1 MVSNNLRVFYHL
13 IPSAI
18 GKIGM
23 LWVQKNTAPLIIHII
38 LPKKNIP
45 ITEPQKRAHSPQL
58 VEAKRRSR
66 PSGAAGLGSESQNS
80 KLPYGRRLPAACCG
94 ELQTISKN
102 CPVASEQ
109 SHEKLKKLCLQIQN
123 FLEGSPVS
131 FSLEF
136 IDITVCY
143 DFQKRVLLE
152 TRQIPR
158 GKVSCYGRL
167 ADKILAPGAARAVGS
182 ALARNPFPLII
193 PCHRVVKSTGYLG
206 NFGGGSEMKRFLL
219 QIEGVPSNTRGKI
232 GPEYFR

>member
-1 MVSNNLRVFYHL
+1 MVSKTFRVFYQL
-13 IPSAI
+13 IPSAL

-23 LWVQKNTAPLIIHII
+23 LWVQKNAAPLIMYI
-38 LPKKNIP
+38 LLPQKDIP
-45 ITEPQKRAHSPQL
+45 ITE
-58 VEAKRRSR
+58 
-66 PSGAAGLGSESQNS
+66 
-80 KLPYGRRLPAACCG
+80 
-94 ELQTISKN
+94 TISKN
-102 CPVASEQ
+102 WPGALEQ

-136 IDITVCY
+136 IDITMCY

-152 TRQIPR
+152 TGQIPR
-158 GKVSCYGRL
+158 GKVSCYGHL
-167 ADKILAPGAARAVGS
+167 ADRILAPGAARAVGS

-219 QIEGVPSNTRGKI
+219 QMEGVQSNTRGKI
-232 GPEYFR
+232 GPEYFLKD

>member
-1 MVSNNLRVFYHL
+1 MVSKTFRVFYQL
-13 IPSAI
+13 IPSAL

-23 LWVQKNTAPLIIHII
+23 LWVQKNAVPLIMHII
-38 LPKKNIP
+38 LPQKDIP
-45 ITEPQKRAHSPQL
+45 ITE
-58 VEAKRRSR
+58 
-66 PSGAAGLGSESQNS
+66 
-80 KLPYGRRLPAACCG
+80 
-94 ELQTISKN
+94 TISKN
-102 CPVASEQ
+102 CPGALEQ

-131 FSLEF
+131 FSLELQQRAHSPQLVAGLASESKKLTKFLTVEDSLQLAAGNLQF

-143 DFQKRVLLE
+143 DFQKKVLLE

-158 GKVSCYGRL
+158 GKVSCYGHL
-167 ADKILAPGAARAVGS
+167 ADRILAPGAARAVGS

-219 QIEGVPSNTRGKI
+219 QMEGVQSNTRGKI
-232 GPEYFR
+232 GPEYFLKG

>member
-1 MVSNNLRVFYHL
+1 MICKTFRVFYQL
-13 IPSAI
+13 IPSAL

-23 LWVQKNTAPLIIHII
+23 LWVHKNAVPLIMHII
-38 LPKKNIP
+38 LPQKDIP
-45 ITEPQKRAHSPQL
+45 ITE
-58 VEAKRRSR
+58 
-66 PSGAAGLGSESQNS
+66 
-80 KLPYGRRLPAACCG
+80 
-94 ELQTISKN
+94 TISKN

-109 SHEKLKKLCLQIQN
+109 SHEKLRKLCLQIQDS
-123 FLEGSPVS
+123 LEGSPVN
-131 FSLEF
+131 FSLEL
-136 IDITVCY
+136 IDMTQCY
-143 DFQKRVLLE
+143 DFQKKVLLE

-158 GKVSCYGRL
+158 GKVSCYGYL
-167 ADKILAPGAARAVGS
+167 ADRIFAPGADRAVGS